1 MNWFFSS
8 QIELAKKYAWRHP
21 FDGKSM
27 LRHCKKCVRN
37 IFETKDLSPE
47 YFSRRPWKTFRKY
60 HGQDQDETL
69 GFLPYETPWRLV
81 LIYGKNPPLFAS
93 KSWNF
98 YFLFILFILK
108 LETHARFLT
117 NAYVS
122 LSKPIRITKW
132 PHAFGVHQLK
142 SGTDRFLGVC
152 SKGKQMKFDFDR
164 GKFAIL
170 RILNQWRYY
179 CPCLK

>member
-1 MNWFFSS
+1 MTSHVSNYVFEKSMKSILFLHKFFVNWFFSS

-69 GFLPYETPWRLV
+69 CFLPYETPWRLI
-81 LIYGKNPPLFAS
+81 LIYGKNPSLFAS

-98 YFLFILFILK
+98 YFLFVLFILK
-108 LETHARFLT
+108 LEKHARFTT
-117 NAYVS
+117 NAYAS
-122 LSKPIRITKW
+122 
-132 PHAFGVHQLK
+132 FY
-142 SGTDRFLGVC
+142 
-152 SKGKQMKFDFDR
+152 
-164 GKFAIL
+164 
-170 RILNQWRYY
+170 LNQSESRNDRTRSVSTN
-179 CPCLK
+179 